1 MNPLYLAS
9 GSPRRRE
16 LLTQI
21 GVPFSVVSAPIDET
35 PLPNESAPAYVE
47 RLARAKAAA
56 GLASLEHSVQAIRG
70 HARSHRSDD
79 GLEGS
84 AVPVGAGVPANSH
97 TAALENRAVVLG
109 ADTAVVLDGRILG
122 KPENREDA
130 LAMLADLS
138 GREHQVLTAVALSDG
153 QRVHSL
159 CVTSKVR
166 FRAIS
171 AEEAQR
177 YWASGEPADK
187 AGGYAIQGL
196 GAVFVTGLSGS
207 YSAVVGLPL
216 SETAELLGQ
225 FGIACWQSPAHTPE
239 VTNQR

>member
-1 MNPLYLAS
+1 MTPLYLAS

-35 PLPNESAPAYVE
+35 PLPDESAPAYVE

-56 GLASLEHSVQAIRG
+56 GLACI
-70 HARSHRSDD
+70 
-79 GLEGS
+79 EGQ
-84 AVPVGAGVPANSH
+84 
-97 TAALENRAVVLG
+97 AVVLG